1 MVVSDRCRGVNLLNH
16 LKQLKK
22 PVSVNFIQIKD
33 ISDRKKLV
41 EKIINID
48 DFKSKHPNW
57 IEYLNKLLW
66 VCTLTIDSGIF
77 LALGEKKKDVL
88 NYLLREK
95 HDELTLVKN
104 SENN

>member
-1 MVVSDRCRGVNLLNH
+1 MVISDRCRDVNLLNH

-33 ISDRKKLV
+33 ISDKTKLV

-48 DFKSKHPNW
+48 DFKSNHPNW

-66 VCTLTIDSGIF
+66 VCTLTIGSKIF
-77 LALGEKKKDVL
+77 KAQEKKKRMCFVIFF
-88 NYLLREK
+88 
-95 HDELTLVKN
+95 VKN
-104 SENN
+104 TMNSGIYLIQKM